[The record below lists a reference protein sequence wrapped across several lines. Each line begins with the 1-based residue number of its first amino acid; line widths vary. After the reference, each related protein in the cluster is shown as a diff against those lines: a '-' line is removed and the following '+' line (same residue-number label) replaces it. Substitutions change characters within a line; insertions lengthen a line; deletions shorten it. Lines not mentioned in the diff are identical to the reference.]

1 MKRNISALAAV
12 MVCAVMLASCGE
24 NNGQGLTD
32 ETTAPNETIGFS
44 AVETTSETTS
54 DETSE
59 TTEAATTTEETTTS
73 EAETVSEEITE
84 EEGLVYASLEEFA
97 NSDIKNIGGT
107 ETAFEES
114 CTYNFTNTLGDAS
127 SFYLDV
133 ESVDKTIAMTMA
145 FDEKRIALDA
155 VDENGERFI
164 IIIKDSLMYML
175 DPAEKEGFY
184 MQVDESIWDE
194 YNSEEMLG
202 EIDID
207 EDSIKESE
215 YLNSCPVI
223 IDGEK
228 FTCESDGE
236 SCFLYNEDGELSA
249 IVVSDDS
256 YEINALIV
264 NKFTDTVPSSAFDIP
279 DGYELTDLDAALAEL
294 Q

>member
-12 MVCAVMLASCGE
+12 MVCAVMLTSCGG
-24 NNGQGLTD
+24 NNEQGLTD
-32 ETTAPNETIGFS
+32 ETAAPNETIGFS
-44 AVETTSETTS
+44 AAEVTASV
-54 DETSE
+54 
-59 TTEAATTTEETTTS
+59 TTEAVTTTAEETTTS
-73 EAETVSEEITE
+73 ETEAATSEAETTSDED
-84 EEGLVYASLEEFA
+84 EGLVYASLEEFA
-97 NSDIKNIGGT
+97 NSDLGSIEGT
-107 ETAFEES
+107 EIAFEES
-114 CTYNFTNTLGDAS
+114 CTYDFTNTLGDAD
-127 SFYLDV
+127 SFFLDV
-133 ESVDKTIAMTMA
+133 ESVDDTIAMTMA
-145 FDEKRIALDA
+145 FEEKKIALDA
-155 VDENGERFI
+155 IDENGERFI
-164 IIIKDSLMYML
+164 VIIKDSTMYML
-175 DPAEKEGFY
+175 NPAEKQGFY
-184 MQVDESIWDE
+184 MQADESIWDE

-207 EDSIKESE
+207 EDAIKESE

-264 NKFTDTVPSSAFDIP
+264 NKFTAEVPSSAFDIP
-279 DGYELTDLDAALAEL
+279 DEYELTDLDAALSAL